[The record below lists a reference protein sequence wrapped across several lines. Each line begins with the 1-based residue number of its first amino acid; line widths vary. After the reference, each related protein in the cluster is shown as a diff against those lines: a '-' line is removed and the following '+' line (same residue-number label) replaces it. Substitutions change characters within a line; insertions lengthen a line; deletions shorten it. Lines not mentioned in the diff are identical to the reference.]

1 MTAVTDQDP
10 TEHTGH
16 TTGEAGR
23 AGRPDQAGRA
33 DQASAQGSRAEE
45 ASAQGS
51 RVEHASA
58 QGSRA
63 EQASIQE
70 GRSEPAS
77 ARAGRAGRG
86 GRSGQPSARPA
97 DEPGRAGATGRTG
110 RTGPGNGREPDRD
123 ATERAT
129 ARGDDAGDA
138 TGEDAEGTGRG
149 APSQERG
156 GERHSRG
163 LHARV
168 MDAAVSRRTER
179 DRGRDGAW
187 GRIGESSRDRDGDG
201 GAKRR
206 AASEREAAAGHESV
220 SGHAVTSSGRAVASG
235 HSAASERAVASG
247 HSAVSERAV
256 GGPLGSADGGEGAW
270 GDGLIARRVDEKNGG
285 TDPYS
290 VVPSRPAGSSAAL
303 MPLAYDGQLRSR
315 LDALRELVGL
325 SRTRLDTETLGEAG
339 RVLDEAA
346 ARRRLSGQHTVVA
359 IAGATGSGKSQ
370 LFNTLA
376 GVTISETGVR
386 RPTTAAPIAC
396 SWSDGAASLL
406 DRLSIPGRL
415 RRRPIQHPDS
425 ESPLRG
431 LVLIDLPDHDSAA
444 VQHREQVDRIL
455 RLVDAVIWVV
465 DPEKYADAVLHERYL
480 RPMAGH
486 AEVTFVV
493 LNQVDRLPGEA
504 AEQVLDD
511 LRRLLD
517 EDGIALG
524 EHGEPGATV
533 LALSALTGEGIGEL
547 RETLGQ
553 FVAERQ
559 APARR
564 ISADVDAAARELRPV
579 YVTGQRTG
587 LSEEAREEFADRLA
601 DAVGAT
607 AAGEAA
613 ERAWL
618 RNANRAC
625 GTPWL
630 RLWRWYHDRREPPTG
645 RLQLRAQAD
654 EEATARQ
661 RVEQAV
667 RTVSER
673 ASAGLPA
680 PWAQAMR
687 EAAVR
692 GAQGL
697 PEALDELA
705 VRTGLPPGRPPRPG
719 WWPVAVLAQASMTL
733 LQVVG
738 GLWLLGQIIGFVP
751 PNLGVPVLLMLAG
764 IIGGP
769 LIEWSCRIAARGP
782 ARRYGHEAERLLR
795 EAAAGC
801 GRARVLDPLAAEL
814 LRYREV
820 REQYGR
826 VTGVGAAAR

>member
-1 MTAVTDQDP
+1 MG
-10 TEHTGH
+10 ETGR
-16 TTGEAGR
+16 TGEMDRTDRTDRPGEVDRPGRR
-23 AGRPDQAGRA
+23 AGRPG
-33 DQASAQGSRAEE
+33 RAEE
-45 ASAQGS
+45 A
-51 RVEHASA
+51 
-58 QGSRA
+58 
-63 EQASIQE
+63 
-70 GRSEPAS
+70 
-77 ARAGRAGRG
+77 
-86 GRSGQPSARPA
+86 GRSGQA
-97 DEPGRAGATGRTG
+97 GRTG
-110 RTGPGNGREPDRD
+110 REDRADAAPAGHGRDPERSAEDGPRADTSGDAGRSPRSLEREGDR
-123 ATERAT
+123 
-129 ARGDDAGDA
+129 ARGLLARVKDAGESRRTDRERELDRARDRERELGRARDREEKPGWGGDA
-138 TGEDAEGTGRG
+138 RKG
-149 APSQERG
+149 RG
-156 GERHSRG
+156 GERPERG
-163 LHARV
+163 GDVADRRR
-168 MDAAVSRRTER
+168 AVDQPRREERGRAEAR
-179 DRGRDGAW
+179 DRGAG
-187 GRIGESSRDRDGDG
+187 
-201 GAKRR
+201 
-206 AASEREAAAGHESV
+206 AAG
-220 SGHAVTSSGRAVASG
+220 
-235 HSAASERAVASG
+235 SERAR
-247 HSAVSERAV
+247 AVERA
-256 GGPLGSADGGEGAW
+256 GAAERAADGPSGAGAGAGAGGGGGDGAW
-270 GDGLIARRVDEKNGG
+270 GDGLIARRVDENS
-285 TDPYS
+285 TPEQYT
-290 VVPSRPAGSSAAL
+290 VMPSRPSGSAAAL

-325 SRTRLDTETLGEAG
+325 SRTRLDSGTLAEAG

-376 GVTISETGVR
+376 GVPISETGVR

-406 DRLSIPGRL
+406 DRLGIPGRL
-415 RRRPIQHPDS
+415 RRRPLQHPDAA
-425 ESPLRG
+425 SPLRG

-455 RLVDAVIWVV
+455 KLVDAVIWVV
-465 DPEKYADAVLHERYL
+465 DPEKYADAMLHERYL

-533 LALSALTGEGIGEL
+533 LALSALTGDGIGEL
-547 RETLGQ
+547 REVLGQ
-553 FVAERQ
+553 FVADRQ

-564 ISADVDAAARELRPV
+564 ISADVDAAAWRLRPV
-579 YVTGQRTG
+579 YVTGRRTG

-630 RLWRWYHDRREPPTG
+630 RLWRWYDDRREPTTG
-645 RLQLRAQAD
+645 RLPSRTQAD

-667 RTVSER
+667 RTVSDR

-697 PEALDELA
+697 PEALDELV
-705 VRTGLPPGRPPRPG
+705 VRTGTPPGRPPRPG

-738 GLWLLGQIIGFVP
+738 GVWLLAQIIGFVS

-826 VTGVGAAAR
+826 VTGVGAVAR